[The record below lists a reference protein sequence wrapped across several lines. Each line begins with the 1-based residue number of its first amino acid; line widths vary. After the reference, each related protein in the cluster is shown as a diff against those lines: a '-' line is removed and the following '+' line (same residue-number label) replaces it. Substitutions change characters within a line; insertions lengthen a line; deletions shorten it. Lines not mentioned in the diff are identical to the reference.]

1 MRVLLFGGTGQVGAE
16 ICALA
21 GDAGVDLV
29 APGHA
34 DLDLTDREAI
44 AELIVSQPWDI
55 VINAAAYTN
64 VDGAESEEALAFAIN
79 AEAPARI
86 SIESDR
92 RGIPLIHISTDYV
105 FDGKKGAPY
114 VEQDS
119 IGPLN
124 AYGRSKAEG
133 ERVAGAANRRHIIL
147 RTSWVYSHRRK
158 NFVKTILQL
167 ARTRSQL
174 KIVADQHGCP
184 TGARDIARACLE
196 IAKRCVSERE
206 HAPYGVYHYAGAG
219 EASWFEFAIAIIDL
233 AGKRLSR
240 PPEVLPIPTRDYP
253 TPAIRPLDTRLDC
266 GLVAKNFNIAL
277 QPWQHA
283 LADAID
289 RLLTD
294 EDFQ

>member
-16 ICALA
+16 ICEIAD
-21 GDAGVDLV
+21 DAGIDLV

-34 DLDLTDREAI
+34 DIDLIDRKAI
-44 AELIVSQPWDI
+44 VRLIESQPWNM

-64 VDGAESEEALAFAIN
+64 VDGAESNQALAYAIN
-79 AEAPARI
+79 AEAAARI
-86 SIESDR
+86 AAETGR
-92 RGIPLIHISTDYV
+92 HGIPLIHISTDYV

-114 VEQDS
+114 VEQDP
-119 IGPLN
+119 IGPVN
-124 AYGRSKAEG
+124 AYGRSKGEG
-133 ERVAGAANRRHIIL
+133 ERGVGAGNCQHIIL

-167 ARTRSQL
+167 ARTRDQL

-184 TGARDIARACLE
+184 TRARDIAMACLD
-196 IAKRCVSERE
+196 IAKHCVKDGE

-219 EASWFEFAIAIIDL
+219 QASWFEFATAIIDL
-233 AGKRLSR
+233 AGERLSR
-240 PPEVLPIPTRDYP
+240 RPEVLPIPTRDYP
-253 TPAIRPLDTRLDC
+253 TSAVRPLDTRLDC
-266 GLVAKNFNIAL
+266 GLVVQTFSLTL

-283 LADAID
+283 LTDTID

-294 EDFQ
+294 KDFQ